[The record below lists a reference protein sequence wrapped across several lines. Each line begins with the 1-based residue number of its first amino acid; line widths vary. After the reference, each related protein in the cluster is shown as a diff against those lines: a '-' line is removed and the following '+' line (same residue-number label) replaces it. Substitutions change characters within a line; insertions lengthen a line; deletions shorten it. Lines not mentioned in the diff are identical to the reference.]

1 MIRHRAS
8 WLIFSVAFLTALATS
23 LSAQQP
29 FANTRPP
36 GKNPDVAAMPGVEN
50 MYVPP
55 NSGQPFTAK
64 SVVTWTSRDQSS
76 SHVAFMSMVARDSSG
91 KIYFESRRTP
101 TDDGDFQ
108 PRWNFI
114 IIDPKEETR
123 TTCYVATKSCRINA
137 FLRAVYAKSEGG
149 EEAPRAS
156 SMVSASLGT
165 SVIDALTVEGTRET
179 TSVAAGAY
187 GNSKPL
193 VITRD
198 LWHSPELDLD
208 VMISKTDPRSGT
220 FVRKVEIISRN
231 EPDPEYF
238 TIPSD
243 YTFLDNRPTA
253 RK

>member
-1 MIRHRAS
+1 MTRSRAS
-8 WLIFSVAFLTALATS
+8 WLIFSVAFLTLFATS

-36 GKNPDVAAMPGVEN
+36 GKNPDVAAMPGVED

-55 NSGQPFTAK
+55 RSGQPFTAK
-64 SVVTWTSRDQSS
+64 SEVTWTSPDQSHS
-76 SHVAFMSMVARDSSG
+76 RVAFMSMVARESSG
-91 KIYFESRRTP
+91 KIYFESRRKP
-101 TDDGDFQ
+101 TGDGEFV

-137 FLRAVYAKSEGG
+137 FRRDVYAKSEGG

-156 SMVSASLGT
+156 TMVSSSLGT
-165 SVIDALTVEGTRET
+165 NVIDALTVEGTRET

-193 VITRD
+193 VITRE

-208 VMISKTDPRSGT
+208 VVISKTDPRSGT
-220 FVRKVEIISRN
+220 FVRKLEIISRN
-231 EPDPEYF
+231 EPDPDYF